1 CTFLGTILGVSH
13 VNYKNN

>member
-1 CTFLGTILGVSH
+1 GTFLGTILGVSH